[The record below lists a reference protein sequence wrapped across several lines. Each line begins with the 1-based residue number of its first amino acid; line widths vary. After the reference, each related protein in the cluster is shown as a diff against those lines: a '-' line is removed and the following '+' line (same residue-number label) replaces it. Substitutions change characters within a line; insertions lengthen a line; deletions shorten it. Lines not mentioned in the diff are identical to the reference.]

1 MHKRLLGL
9 LATAAIVMAACGG
22 ATTTTAPP
30 AASGPVASG
39 DASAPPASGGLAAEQ
54 IVRIALPG
62 EPPTLDPNAAQDAN
76 SLAVLRALHRPL
88 VYIDKDL
95 NVVDALAESHE
106 ISADAKTLTFHLRDA
121 KYSNG
126 DPIVAADLVYSWK
139 RLVDPRTAAPYSYV
153 MAEVAGAGDLLG
165 MAGADPATPDAEVDA
180 ALEKLGVAAPDD
192 KTFVVTLDT
201 PATYFLS
208 AMTLWVGVPIQ
219 EKWINVRGR
228 DRGGELRQLGTV
240 HARHVGPQQPDHPQ
254 AEPELVRRRQAD
266 ADRDPDADVRGA
278 GGGPGRVRDERSRH
292 HHAGRQRGCRA
303 GPGRPGHGRGVP
315 VGSAA
320 LGSPTTTSTTATI
333 RRARRSSLAARIPRP
348 ARRPTR
354 TSGSP

>member
-76 SLAVLRALHRPL
+76 SLTVLRALHRPL

-126 DPIVAADLVYSWK
+126 EQIVAADLVYSWK
-139 RLVDPRTAAPYSYV
+139 RLVDPRTADPYSYV
-153 MAEVAGAGDLLG
+153 MAEVAGAGELLG
-165 MAGADPATPDAEVDA
+165 M
-180 ALEKLGVAAPDD
+180 
-192 KTFVVTLDT
+192 DT
-201 PATYFLS
+201 RGPS
-208 AMTLWVGVPIQ
+208 A
-219 EKWINVRGR
+219 RCR
-228 DRGGELRQLGTV
+228 DRR
-240 HARHVGPQQPDHPQ
+240 GP
-254 AEPELVRRRQAD
+254 RQAGC
-266 ADRDPDADVRGA
+266 RGA
-278 GGGPGRVRDERSRH
+278 GRQDLRR
-292 HHAGRQRGCRA
+292 HAGHPRN
-303 GPGRPGHGRGVP
+303 VLP
-315 VGSAA
+315 VGDDPVGRRADPGEVDQRPRARPRRRTTSARDRSCSTR
-320 LGSPTTTSTTATI
+320 GTTTA
-333 RRARRSSLAARIPRP
+333 RSS
-348 ARRPTR
+348 
-354 TSGSP
+354 